1 MDWSKQIIRYII
13 VMALQVL
20 LFDQLQLWGACHPY
34 VYVLCHPYI
43 YVLCLLMM
51 PITLPVS
58 VQMLIGAAA
67 GIVMD
72 IFCNSLGVHM
82 AGCIL
87 IMFIRPYLIGA
98 VVSDKDRLNEQ
109 ISLRTIGMEAL
120 LKYVI
125 ILVLVH
131 HLTVFA
137 IAAWSWNHIGF
148 VLLETIVNSL
158 VTILI
163 IIGYNVISYK

>member
-1 MDWSKQIIRYII
+1 MESTKQFGRYII
-13 VMALQVL
+13 VMLLQVL

-34 VYVLCHPYI
+34 I

-51 PITLPVS
+51 PITLTHS
-58 VQMLIGAAA
+58 LSMIIGAVA
-67 GIVMD
+67 GLVMD

-82 AGCIL
+82 TACIL

-98 VVSDKDRLNEQ
+98 IVNDKDRLNEQ
-109 ISLRTIGMEAL
+109 ISLRSIGMEAL
-120 LKYVI
+120 IKYVV

-131 HLTVFA
+131 HLTVFSL
-137 IAAWSWNHIGF
+137 AAWSWSHMGF
-148 VLLETIVNSL
+148 VLLETLISSI

-163 IIGYNVISYK
+163 TIGYNAMSYR